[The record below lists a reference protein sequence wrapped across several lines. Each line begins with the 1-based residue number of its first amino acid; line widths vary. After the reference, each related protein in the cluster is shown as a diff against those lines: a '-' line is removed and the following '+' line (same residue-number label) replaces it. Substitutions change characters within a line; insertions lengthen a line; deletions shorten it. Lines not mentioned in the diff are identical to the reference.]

1 MWVIPKNHALYSAFA
16 QDMLE
21 SKEDL
26 ALLESTIEHSLTL
39 KSKLSPLQTWYR
51 RWSRINWL
59 PHLFGRMLK
68 PSLHTSFE
76 EKLTY
81 SMQAIHANPLVW
93 QAKIKEKN
101 ITKTQDTSG
110 LTSETTSK
118 QSDLFDAFSRMSKDT
133 STEGLEKSLEI
144 WKNWVTQQRG
154 DYSARK
160 KLALLIRGKESLSWA
175 TPNTMDHLPQ
185 RSKEG
190 LKHQTSVTR
199 KGRSRPGNLREQINP
214 EAMEAYETEKC
225 PIDDLESIP
234 PMRSMYAHKQWPT
247 PTADAMNS
255 RNKQYKQGGTSL
267 ATAVK
272 LPTPTARDYKDCG
285 ANTNYEK
292 ARQKKRLPGFVEGR
306 LSPEWVES
314 LMGLPV
320 GWTKL
325 QNDRCD
331 SRGWK
336 EEASW
341 LDGSWEKDIPR
352 VAESQ
357 EHCTNRL
364 ILLGNGV
371 VPSTAAKAW
380 TVLDKRFKGD

>member
-1 MWVIPKNHALYSAFA
+1 MLKDQTTQPTLFQEDSHANHSQL
-16 QDMLE
+16 QE
-21 SKEDL
+21 NEEDKTMIVTSGMK
-26 ALLESTIEHSLTL
+26 LLELLPKQNQNGLLAKMLRGLLTSTTAWYSDRCKLIWKKKVS
-39 KSKLSPLQTWYR
+39 KSNVLLYQLQA
-51 RWSRINWL
+51 SVL
-59 PHLFGRMLK
+59 G
-68 PSLHTSFE
+68 
-76 EKLTY
+76 
-81 SMQAIHANPLVW
+81 
-93 QAKIKEKN
+93 IKEKEF
-101 ITKTQDTSG
+101 G
-110 LTSETTSK
+110 L
-118 QSDLFDAFSRMSKDT
+118 L
-133 STEGLEKSLEI
+133 
-144 WKNWVTQQRG
+144 
-154 DYSARK
+154 
-160 KLALLIRGKESLSWA
+160 
-175 TPNTMDHLPQ
+175 
-185 RSKEG
+185 
-190 LKHQTSVTR
+190 
-199 KGRSRPGNLREQINP
+199 
-214 EAMEAYETEKC
+214 
-225 PIDDLESIP
+225 
-234 PMRSMYAHKQWPT
+234 PT
-247 PTADAMNS
+247 PTQDSAS
-255 RNKQYKQGGTSL
+255 ERTKKYKQGGTSL
-267 ATAVK
+267 ATAGK

-357 EHCTNRL
+357 EHCTDRL

>member
-1 MWVIPKNHALYSAFA
+1 MWVIPKNHALYSVFA

-26 ALLESTIEHSLTL
+26 PLLESTIEHSLTL

-118 QSDLFDAFSRMSKDT
+118 QSDLFGAFSRMSKDT
-133 STEGLEKSLEI
+133 STGGLERLLET

-160 KLALLIRGKESLSWA
+160 KLALL
-175 TPNTMDHLPQ
+175 
-185 RSKEG
+185 
-190 LKHQTSVTR
+190 TS
-199 KGRSRPGNLREQINP
+199 GSGCL
-214 EAMEAYETEKC
+214 
-225 PIDDLESIP
+225 L
-234 PMRSMYAHKQWPT
+234 WPT
-247 PTADAMNS
+247 PTTDAMNS
-255 RNKQYKQGGTSL
+255 RNKQYTQGGTSL

-357 EHCTNRL
+357 EHCTDRL